1 MDKVLDKILLRDTK
15 TGESVEY
22 QLQDTQLK
30 ARVENLILNAGSTE
44 GNSELID
51 LRVGVDGTTYE
62 TAGNSVRTQFSMR
75 DLKSE
80 NIEEIPEIKISID
93 EINEAV
99 KETSSYVDK
108 MLQIK
113 GDINQTELE
122 IKSTVGIVE
131 LAKESAIDSAN
142 AAKDS
147 VNDVKEIIENLESPV
162 PISNGGTGATTA
174 RVALQNLGLNEVIVS
189 LTKDDEGNITY
200 ITADGNVGTIPMG
213 SQLDGFN
220 IGDIK
225 WSSADLTQAGFL
237 VANGAEVGRA
247 TYPDLCAVYEAMGF
261 PWGAGD
267 GSTTFNLPNLI
278 GKFPEGADSAG
289 GYHEAG
295 LPNIEG
301 TFAHRSNSG
310 VADIASASYS
320 GAFSIVKNLP
330 YGGGVNDSIS
340 QGAGTKFDASKSNS
354 IYGSSTTVQPPSAL
368 LIPYVKAFAG
378 ASANSTDLA
387 ITEVANDVARISER
401 VERVNERV
409 NENVYLVESVVN
421 DDGSW
426 YRKYSDGWLEQGGI
440 NNSSNITTLLKPFA
454 NSNYAV
460 QATTEAV
467 GNLYGY
473 DQVASKT
480 PTQINW
486 YLNHNDKVKVIWSA
500 CGKS

>member
-174 RVALQNLGLNEVIVS
+174 RVALQNLGLNNVIVS

-213 SQLDGFN
+213 SQLDGFE

-225 WSSADLTQAGFL
+225 WSSADLTQVGFL

-278 GKFPEGADSAG
+278 GKFAEGADNAG

-295 LPNIEG
+295 LPNITG
-301 TFAHRSNSG
+301 
-310 VADIASASYS
+310 S
-320 GAFSIVKNLP
+320 GALGTAAAYDVSNCEGAIYRDGINKKYQETN
-330 YGGGVNDSIS
+330 GGNNGD
-340 QGAGTKFDASKSNS
+340 TTYFDASRSNP
-354 IYGSSTTVQPPSAL
+354 IYGNSTTVQPPSAL

-378 ASANSTDLA
+378 ASADSTDLA
-387 ITEVANDVARISER
+387 ITELANDVARISGR
-401 VERVNERV
+401 
-409 NENVYLVESVVN
+409 VYLVESAVN

-426 YRKYSDGWLEQGGI
+426 YRKYSDGWLEQGGYVAP
-440 NNSSNITTLLKPFA
+440 NASTAITYLKPFA
-454 NSNYAV
+454 DLKYFLSCGFVSKDDTQVLNPREITEYSTQGVHNS
-460 QATTEAV
+460 TTGFNVSTTLHEARF
-467 GNLYGY
+467 
-473 DQVASKT
+473 
-480 PTQINW
+480 W
-486 YLNHNDKVKVIWSA
+486 YA
-500 CGKS
+500 CGMGAE